1 MKLFVIML
9 LFSSSLILNGCGVS
23 KKLVAEKD
31 QELARRGE
39 AIEQKERDLVDKEQE
54 IEEYEQLL
62 AQKDEELDKKT
73 KEIDKKS
80 TLIEQLQKDID
91 KSKQR
96 VGSEQ
101 KRVDKLND
109 ELNKVLGNLQQK
121 EKVWLKEKEGLSTIT
136 MPDAATF
143 ASGSADLTAEGK
155 AIIDTVW
162 SVLIKFPNRDIF
174 IEGHTDSLPI
184 GPELRKRFKSNWE
197 LSTGRALEVLQYV
210 LSKHEAEATRLAAVG
225 FGEHR
230 PVADNSSEEGRAQN
244 RRVIIS
250 IRPAN

>member
-1 MKLFVIML
+1 MRLFIIVL
-9 LFSSSLILNGCGVS
+9 LISTSVLLNGCGVS

-39 AIEQKERDLVDKEQE
+39 AIEQKEQDLAGKEQQ
-54 IEEYEQLL
+54 IAEYEQLI
-62 AQKDEELDKKT
+62 AQKDEELNKKT
-73 KEIDKKS
+73 QEITKKN
-80 TLIEQLQKDID
+80 TLIDQLQKDID

-101 KRVDKLND
+101 KRVDKLNE
-109 ELNKVLGNLQQK
+109 ELTKVLGNLQQQ

-136 MPDAATF
+136 MPNAATF
-143 ASGSADLTAEGK
+143 ASGSTNLTAEGK

-162 SVLIKFPNRDIF
+162 SVLIKFPNRDVF
-174 IEGHTDSLPI
+174 IEGHTDSMPI

-197 LSTGRALEVLQYV
+197 LSAGRALEVLQYV

-225 FGEHR
+225 FGEFR
-230 PVADNSSEEGRAQN
+230 PVADNASEEGRAQN

-250 IRPAN
+250 IRPAK